1 MPARTSRPVA
11 PRSRGPRVRAPEATR
26 ERLVTAAFEEIHR
39 HGYQGAALDTI
50 LANAGVT
57 KGALYH
63 HFSSKRDLFAAVF
76 AGEQERL
83 SEAIVAAYQRRE
95 DSWEAFEAGAAA
107 FVEACQEPGAQRI
120 FLLDAPSALGW
131 ETIRRLESGSLQM
144 MEQGIRR
151 AIETGS
157 IEERPVEPL
166 AHLLFGA
173 LCESAMVV
181 ARAPDQR
188 AALDDALAELHRMLA
203 SLSSSA

>member
-1 MPARTSRPVA
+1 MSPTQKERTETTTASLVQAARALFAGDGYAATSLDAVVA
-11 PRSRGPRVRAPEATR
+11 K
-26 ERLVTAAFEEIHR
+26 
-39 HGYQGAALDTI
+39 
-50 LANAGVT
+50 AGVT

-63 HFSSKRDLFAAVF
+63 HFSGKRDLFAAVF

-83 SEAIVAAYQRRE
+83 SEAIVAAYQRR
-95 DSWEAFEAGAAA
+95 DDPWEAFEAGAAA

-131 ETIRRLESGSLQM
+131 ETIRKLESGSLQM

-188 AALDDALAELHRMLA
+188 AALDEALAELHRLLA
-203 SLSSSA
+203 SLSSRP

>member
-1 MPARTSRPVA
+1 MSPTQQERTETTTASLVQAARELFAEDGYAATSLNAVVA
-11 PRSRGPRVRAPEATR
+11 K
-26 ERLVTAAFEEIHR
+26 
-39 HGYQGAALDTI
+39 
-50 LANAGVT
+50 AGVT

-63 HFSSKRDLFAAVF
+63 HYSGKRDLFAAVF

-95 DSWEAFEAGAAA
+95 DPWEAFEAGAAA

-131 ETIRRLESGSLQM
+131 ETIRKLESGSLQM

-151 AIETGS
+151 AIEAGS

-188 AALDDALAELHRMLA
+188 AALDDALAELHRLLA
-203 SLSSSA
+203 SLSSRP

>member
-1 MPARTSRPVA
+1 MSPTQQERT
-11 PRSRGPRVRAPEATR
+11 EATTTA
-26 ERLVTAAFEEIHR
+26 LV
-39 HGYQGAALDTI
+39 GAARELFAEDGYAATSLD
-50 LANAGVT
+50 AVVAKAGVT

-63 HFSSKRDLFAAVF
+63 HFAGKRDLFAAVF
-76 AGEQERL
+76 AGEQARL
-83 SEAIVAAYQRRE
+83 VEAIVAAYATRE
-95 DSWEAFEAGAAA
+95 DPWEAFEAGAAA
-107 FVEACQEPGAQRI
+107 FVEACQEPGVQRI

-131 ETIRRLESGSLQM
+131 ETIRRLEAGSLEM

-151 AIETGS
+151 AIEAGS

-188 AALDDALAELHRMLA
+188 KALREARAELHRLLRSLA
-203 SLSSSA
+203 A